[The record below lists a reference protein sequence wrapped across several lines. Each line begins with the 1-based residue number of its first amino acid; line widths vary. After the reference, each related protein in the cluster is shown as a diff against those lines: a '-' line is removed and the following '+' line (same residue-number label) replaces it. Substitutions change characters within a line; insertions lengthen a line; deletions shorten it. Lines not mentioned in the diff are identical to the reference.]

1 MEYTKKWLDKN
12 RIAYTIS
19 ADGLVYVDGYIKIPE
34 KTSVTLEYLADVS
47 GSVYVSENATFTAP
61 ALVTIEEVKYTSEWF
76 GHSVNVYD
84 GMGCVTVSEKT
95 RDDITIRYCRKA
107 AFKDAVLIGKKYF
120 VVSRGEHNSHGETLE
135 AAMADLMFK
144 TSDRDVS
151 KYRNMPKDTVK
162 SPYEWAT
169 VYRIITGACRYG
181 TQSFM
186 DSKGYMKQAYT
197 LAEIIEQTRGAF
209 GHDRFVDVV
218 GEK

>member
-1 MEYTKKWLDKN
+1 MVKKGDKMEYTKKWLDKN

-34 KTSVTLEYLADVS
+34 KTSVTLEYLADVSGSVYVSENATFTAPALVKSGYVDVRANATFTAPALVKSGSVYVSENATFTAPALVKS

-144 TSDRDVS
+144 T
-151 KYRNMPKDTVK
+151 
-162 SPYEWAT
+162 
-169 VYRIITGACRYG
+169 
-181 TQSFM
+181 
-186 DSKGYMKQAYT
+186 
-197 LAEIIEQTRGAF
+197 
-209 GHDRFVDVV
+209 
-218 GEK
+218 